1 MEGWIAAARLSQ
13 MANDFAGM
21 RDHLARALQLAP
33 GSPLAHLMDVEAQIL
48 LGEINAARTALAD
61 METKAGIDAA
71 WNGRLSEA
79 YTQCGDHV
87 SAERCSRRAHELVPT
102 DPAFAHALA
111 AALLANGK
119 LTEAETLL
127 DELIKS
133 CPQEHDAYYNRAT
146 LRRQTPDSNH
156 VDEIRERI
164 ESEGHNLAASV
175 QLHYAL
181 AHELDDLGS
190 HDESFAA
197 LKTGADARR
206 RMMAYRVAADTD
218 TMAKIAEVF
227 DEAFFSRTLDGCPD
241 ASPIFI
247 TGFPRSGT
255 TLVDRI
261 LSAHPQVDSLGELTD
276 FPMALIAQA
285 GTAGSKQD
293 LIKQSASLD
302 MRALGEAYIKR
313 TRQRANGNRFFI
325 DKAPSNFL
333 YIGLIAASL
342 PYARIIHLNRN
353 PLDNALGMYK
363 ALFRM
368 GYPFSYDFN
377 DLAAYMRA
385 KNRLMTHWRSVL
397 PGRIIDVSYE
407 SIVTEQEAETRR
419 LLAACGLE
427 WDPACLDFH
436 LNDSP
441 SATASA
447 AQVRRPL
454 YASSVGRW
462 KKYRKHLGPLIEAL
476 EVES

>member
-1 MEGWIAAARLSQ
+1 MS
-13 MANDFAGM
+13 NDFAAM
-21 RDHLARALQLAP
+21 RDHLARALCLAP
-33 GSPLAHLMDVEAQIL
+33 GSPLAQLMDAEALIH
-48 LGEINAARTALAD
+48 LGEIKAARALLLA
-61 METKAGIDAA
+61 METEAGADAA
-71 WNGRLSEA
+71 WHGRLSEA
-79 YTQCGDHV
+79 YTQCGDYV
-87 SAERCSRRAHELVPT
+87 AAERCARRALGLAPS
-102 DPAFAHALA
+102 DPV
-111 AALLANGK
+111 LANALSATLVANGN
-119 LTEAETLL
+119 LTEAESLL
-127 DELIKS
+127 DALIAS
-133 CPQEHDAYYNRAT
+133 RPDQYDAYYNRAT
-146 LRRQTPDSNH
+146 LRKQTEHSNH
-156 VDEIRERI
+156 VDAIRDRLR
-164 ESEGHNLAASV
+164 SDGHVPAASV

-181 AHELDDLGS
+181 AHELDDLDR

-197 LKTGADARR
+197 LKAGADARR
-206 RMMAYRVAADTD
+206 SMMAYRVNSDTD
-218 TMAKIAEVF
+218 TMARIAEVF
-227 DEAFFSRTLDGCPD
+227 DGAFFKRTHAGCLD

-255 TLVDRI
+255 TLADRI
-261 LSAHPQVDSLGELTD
+261 LSAHPEVESLGELTD
-276 FPMALIAQA
+276 FPMALMVQSRS
-285 GTAGSKQD
+285 AGSKQD
-293 LIKQSASLD
+293 LVAQSASLD
-302 MRALGEAYIKR
+302 MRALGQAYVDR
-313 TRQRANGNRFFI
+313 TRQRSNGSRLFI
-325 DKAPSNFL
+325 DKAPTNFL

-342 PYARIIHLNRN
+342 PNARIIHLNRD

-363 ALFRM
+363 SLFRM
-368 GYPFSYDFN
+368 GYPFSYDFS
-377 DLAAYMRA
+377 DLATYMRA

-419 LLAACGLE
+419 LLAACALE